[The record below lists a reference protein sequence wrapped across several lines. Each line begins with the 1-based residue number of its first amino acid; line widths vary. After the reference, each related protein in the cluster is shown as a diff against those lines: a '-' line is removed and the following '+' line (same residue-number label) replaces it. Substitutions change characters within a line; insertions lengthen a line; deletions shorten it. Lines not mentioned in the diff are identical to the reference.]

1 MSSFFDETDYEND
14 DLNEFEVMVYRANA
28 IHLAINI
35 LKIREIIT
43 VQSITPTPNRH
54 HFVEGVIQ
62 VREETIPVIDVGKVL
77 DLPPQNNEQ
86 TKMMIVEI
94 NELTMALL
102 IEDVDQ
108 IVRVNWSHVHNA
120 DEIASG
126 SEAQATGTFML
137 EDKSIF
143 LLDYEKMIM
152 DIVSESSLSDN
163 DTQRYVSE
171 REQKVVVAIEDSKT
185 MLAVLR
191 SQLMAAGYRNVQYFD
206 EGRKAF
212 EALQQLQH
220 CDLLV
225 TDLEMPGF
233 TGHQLTKYLRDDRDH
248 KAVPIVLFSA
258 IESENVV
265 ERNDEVGV
273 SVQVTKPNYE
283 QLIRVMDKY
292 TNIKA

>member
-1 MSSFFDETDYEND
+1 MSSFFDETDYENE

-43 VQSITPTPNRH
+43 VQPITPTPNRH

-77 DLPPQNNEQ
+77 DLPTQNNDQ

-94 NELTMALL
+94 NELTMALF
-102 IEDVDQ
+102 IEDVDR
-108 IVRVNWSHVHNA
+108 IVRVNWSNVHNA
-120 DEIASG
+120 DEIAAG

-191 SQLMAAGYRNVQYFD
+191 SQLISAGYRNVQYFD
-206 EGRKAF
+206 DGRKAF
-212 EALQQLQH
+212 DALQQLNY
-220 CDLLV
+220 CDLIV
-225 TDLEMPGF
+225 TDLEMPGL
-233 TGHQLTKYLRDDRDH
+233 TGHQLTKYVRDDRNY

-273 SVQVTKPNYE
+273 SAQVTKPNYE
-283 QLIRVMDKY
+283 QLIRVMDHHA
-292 TNIKA
+292 NVKA